1 MKKKMKKRSNKKR
14 RDKTTHTQKK
24 KRKKEETKTDEHLTH
39 LCIKLC
45 QYFKV
50 SLQVCGQDGL
60 DDEKAEAFELGS
72 LQACEEIVLGVV
84 EQ

>member
-1 MKKKMKKRSNKKR
+1 M
-14 RDKTTHTQKK
+14 TTTA
-24 KRKKEETKTDEHLTH
+24 TKTDEHLTH

-60 DDEKAEAFELGS
+60 DDEKAEAFELSS
-72 LQACEEIVLGVV
+72 LQASEEVVLGVV